1 MMLRSFQY
9 DGQWNI
15 IYYPQ
20 KPSGFSVFII
30 GDHHH
35 YVKNNDSFWL
45 RHPGRLQIIEQL
57 QQEGYTGFS
66 SNLYGEHWGSKKAVG
81 LAKSLYHLTMKSEI
95 LNEKIHILAEGK
107 GALVALQLM
116 QSLSSNI
123 RSVVLLNP
131 CLSLKANWKK
141 EKERKVFY
149 QPFIKGVSKAFGT
162 SRTDLETSFDD
173 VIDLQINTSIPI
185 KIIHVLGNDSK
196 EQFELYKKVQ
206 SSNQAETEI
215 IYLLPEKRYKVATE
229 VTRFFH
235 KYESIL

>member
-35 YVKNNDSFWL
+35 YVKKDDSFWL
-45 RHPGRLQIIEQL
+45 RHPGRLQIIDQL
-57 QQEGYTGFS
+57 QQEGYIGFS
-66 SNLYGEHWGSKKAVG
+66 SNLYGEHWGSKKAAW

-95 LNEKIHILAEGK
+95 LNEKIHIFAEGK

-116 QSLSSNI
+116 ESLSSNI

-131 CLSLKANWKK
+131 CLSLKHNWKK
-141 EKERKVFY
+141 ERERKVFY

-162 SRTDLETSFDD
+162 SQEDLESTYDD
-173 VIDLQINTSIPI
+173 IKDIQVKSSIPI
-185 KIIHVLGNDSK
+185 KIIHVLGNDSP
-196 EQFELYKKVQ
+196 EQFDLYKKVQ
-206 SSNQAETEI
+206 GSNQAETEI
-215 IYLLPEKRYKVATE
+215 VYLLPEKRYKVATE
-229 VTRFFH
+229 TTRFFH
-235 KYESIL
+235 KFETIL